1 MMERLP
7 PLAITVEQQGQ
18 CLTLAGELTA
28 RDSEKLEQWFRQFGT
43 VATPHCLQL
52 GELEIMDGVAATH
65 MVNIV
70 RLLVERCG
78 GVTLKEAPQL
88 LPHNL
93 YRAGLFYEGCAITL
107 EGMREDE
114 PYG

>member
-1 MMERLP
+1 MQPLP
-7 PLAITVEQQGQ
+7 PLIISVERQGE
-18 CLTLAGELTA
+18 CLVLTGELTA
-28 RDSEKLEQWFRQFGT
+28 SEAEQLEQWFHRLT
-43 VATPHCLQL
+43 VVDTPHCLQL
-52 GELEIMDGVAATH
+52 GELDIMDGIAATH

-70 RLLVERCG
+70 RLILQRCG
-78 GVTLKEAPQL
+78 KVLLGEPPQL

-93 YRAGLFYEGCAITL
+93 YRAGLFYEGCDITL

>member
-1 MMERLP
+1 MEPLP
-7 PLAITVEQQGQ
+7 PLAIAVERQGP
-18 CLTLAGELTA
+18 CLSLAGELKA
-28 RDSEKLEQWFRQFGT
+28 ADADKLEQWFRQL
-43 VATPHCLQL
+43 VAVDTPHCLQL

-70 RLLVERCG
+70 RLMLQHG
-78 GVTLKEAPQL
+78 GEVTLHEAPQL

-107 EGMREDE
+107 VGMREDE

>member
-1 MMERLP
+1 MLP
-7 PLAITVEQQGQ
+7 PLPLLAISVERQGE
-18 CLTLAGELTA
+18 CLALVGELIA
-28 RDSEKLEQWFRQFGT
+28 SDAEQLVQWFTLLT
-43 VATPHCLQL
+43 VVDTPHCLQL
-52 GELEIMDGVAATH
+52 GELDIMDGVAATH

-70 RLLVERCG
+70 RLMLQRCG
-78 GVTLKEAPQL
+78 KVLLSEAPQL

-93 YRAGLFYEGCAITL
+93 YRAGLFYEGCDITL

>member
-1 MMERLP
+1 MMEPQPL
-7 PLAITVEQQGQ
+7 LAITVERQGL
-18 CLTLAGELTA
+18 CLILAGELKA
-28 RDSEKLEQWFRQFGT
+28 ADGEKLEQWFRRLET

-78 GVTLKEAPQL
+78 SVTLKEAPQL